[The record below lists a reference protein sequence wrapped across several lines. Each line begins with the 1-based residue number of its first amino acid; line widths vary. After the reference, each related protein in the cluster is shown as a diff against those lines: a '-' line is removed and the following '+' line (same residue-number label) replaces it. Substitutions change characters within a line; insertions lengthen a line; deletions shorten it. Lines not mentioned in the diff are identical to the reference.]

1 MINEFK
7 LEEYLAKYEFSAPHL
22 LCCSDAESWSMHEII
37 NMASKNDLELW
48 NNLKLGYT
56 EDQGFPELRE
66 TIAKLDF
73 PNLDKDNI
81 LCFAGAEEGIFCALS
96 AILNKND
103 HAIVLTP
110 CYQSLAEIPKFRGAE
125 ITEIELLEKN
135 EWKIDI
141 EAIKTTIK
149 SNTKILIINFPHNP
163 TGQVISPDE
172 QTELVALLRKH
183 DLWLFSDE
191 VYRLIGKPAGGWA
204 PPVANIYEKAIS
216 LGVMSKA
223 YGMPGLRIGWIAS
236 QNKKLIDSVRKIKHY
251 TTICNSSPAE
261 IISLIALNNRDKIL
275 DRNNQ
280 IIESNIKLLDNFF
293 EKNQNIFRWIRPQG
307 GCIGFVDYLGKEKID
322 DFCNELVTKQGVLLL
337 PASTYIHDSQHF
349 RIGFGRKNMPIAL
362 EKLDQF
368 IQNAAKYKETT

>member
-37 NMASKNDLELW
+37 SMASENDLKLW
-48 NNLKLGYT
+48 NDLKLNYT
-56 EDQGFPELRE
+56 EDQGLPELRE

-73 PNLDKDNI
+73 PNLDKNNI

-96 AILNKND
+96 AVLSKDD

-110 CYQSLAEIPKFRGAE
+110 CYQSLSEVPKFRGAE
-125 ITEIELLEKN
+125 VTEIELLEKN
-135 EWKIDI
+135 NWQIDI
-141 EAIKTTIK
+141 EAIKNAIK
-149 SNTKILIINFPHNP
+149 QNTKILIINFPHNP
-163 TGQVISPDE
+163 TGQIISPDE
-172 QTELVALLRKH
+172 QKELVTLLHKH

-191 VYRLIGKPAGGWA
+191 VYRLIGKPTDGWA
-204 PPVANIYEKAIS
+204 ETAANTYEKAIS

-236 QNKKLIDSVRKIKHY
+236 QNKEILDKARKIKHY

-261 IISLIALNNRDKIL
+261 IISLIALNNRDQIL
-275 DRNNQ
+275 SRNNQ

-293 EKNQNIFRWIRPQG
+293 EKNQSTFSWIRPQG
-307 GCIGFVDYLGKEKID
+307 GCVGFVNYLGKNHID
-322 DFCNELVTKQGVLLL
+322 DFCNELVAKQGVLLL
-337 PASTYIHDSQHF
+337 PASAYSYNSQHF
-349 RIGFGRKNMPIAL
+349 RVGFGRKNMPIAL
-362 EKLDQF
+362 EKLEQF
-368 IQNAAKYKETT
+368 I